1 MQKYKAYNG
10 VIIMTKISIVMPVF
24 NSEIYL
30 REAIESL
37 RVQTFKDFELICV
50 NDGSTDS
57 SLEILNEF
65 NKKYNNFIKI
75 ISTENQ
81 GAGAARNY
89 GFQFVQGETTIFLD
103 SDDYFYPNFLQEM
116 YKKYTETKADIVV
129 CQYYISKLGKLI
141 PEPKGI
147 NTNMLPNPCKLI
159 FNKYDI
165 PDYIFNFTN
174 YAVRNKLYSTEFLKK
189 HNIQFE
195 NVPSGNDVLFSLLS
209 LFYAEKITTLL
220 SPLVVYK
227 AQNKNSISSKGTEI
241 LDMYKFE
248 TFEKLKKIVLANPEN
263 KNFEISLYNSY
274 LTNILISLNYTK
286 RNTRL
291 KYLDC
296 IKKNFKPVSKKEN
309 VYNPLNY
316 YKLYLIEKLPKNF
329 YILLYYKVVCN
340 ISKVFSIN
348 QTSIFNFIFNLF
360 NLPN

>member
-1 MQKYKAYNG
+1 
-10 VIIMTKISIVMPVF
+10 MTKISIVMPVF

-89 GFQFVQGETTIFLD
+89 GFQFVQGQTTIFLD

-189 HNIQFE
+189 YNIQFE

-220 SPLVVYK
+220 NPLVVYK

-248 TFEKLKKIVLANPEN
+248 TFEKLKKIVLASPEN
-263 KNFEISLYNSY
+263 KIFEISLYNVY
-274 LTNILISLNYTK
+274 LANILRCLNRTK
-286 RNTRL
+286 GKMRL

-296 IKKNFKPVSKKEN
+296 IKNNFKTITSKTEI
-309 VYNPLNY
+309 YNLINY
-316 YKLYLIEKLPKNF
+316 YKLFFIKILPGWL
-329 YILLYYKVVCN
+329 YVLLYYKVINYLTNNFGIKPSKILKRV
-340 ISKVFSIN
+340 SKVKN
-348 QTSIFNFIFNLF
+348 
-360 NLPN
+360 